1 MSLSV
6 RRGGLLN
13 RFLQKRQDGR
23 RMNLKYV
30 SVWDTSVHVLFHG
43 VFRCR
48 VCVMNVAKNRGQK
61 KTARRQGAF
70 FKRLTSVSTSIK

>member
-48 VCVMNVAKNRGQK
+48 VCVMNVAKNG
-61 KTARRQGAF
+61 TEENSEEARSLF
-70 FKRLTSVSTSIK
+70 